1 MRGLNRVQLI
11 GNVGRDPEA
20 RQTPSGATVVA
31 FTLAVDRPRR
41 AADGGGAGAAEWFRV
56 VAWEGLADFCGQ
68 HVRRG
73 ARVYVEGRLQS
84 RAYTDAEGV
93 GRVAVEV
100 IAGDLLLLDRRALD
114 RADAAAPLPDVEEA
128 LPA

>member
-20 RQTPSGATVVA
+20 RQATSGAAVAA

-41 AADGGGAGAAEWFRV
+41 AADGSSASEVEWFRV
-56 VAWEGLADFCGQ
+56 VAWAALAGLCQ
-68 HVRRG
+68 QYLRRG

-100 IAGDLLLLDRRALD
+100 IASDLILLDRRAPD
-114 RADAAAPLPDVEEA
+114 RTDAASPLPGMEEA

>member
-1 MRGLNRVQLI
+1 MRGLNKVQLI

-20 RQTPSGATVVA
+20 RQAPSRAAVVA

-41 AADGGGAGAAEWFRV
+41 SAAEGGSGDAEWFRV
-56 VAWEGLADFCGQ
+56 VAWEGLAETCQ
-68 HVRRG
+68 QYLRRG

-100 IAGDLLLLDRRALD
+100 VASDLILLDRRAPG
-114 RADAAAPLPDVEEA
+114 RADIVEQ
-128 LPA
+128 